1 MYKIFISLR
10 HWLASLGEIES
21 APDPL
26 ARFTPTELA
35 DLPAVHPRQESRVG

>member
-1 MYKIFISLR
+1 MYKIFIRLR
-10 HWLASLGEIES
+10 HWLAAMAQVDT

-35 DLPAVHPRQESRVG
+35 DLPPTHPRYESRVG